1 MAKIVKIR
9 LTEYFPFQSGLS
21 KKQKKMEGGVLD
33 RIGKPLYTLED
44 YIEGKAPY
52 VSLACDKL
60 GGPPGKIAEF
70 RKYGFK
76 VWIPKLSADINT
88 FIDTP
93 ITVPIMIEFRLV
105 DTGGR
110 FYGDKKEV
118 LEAGHEPID
127 VCRRV
132 KPSEKKSFS
141 GMLTELLLMGK
152 P

>member
-1 MAKIVKIR
+1 MTKIIKVR

-21 KKQKKMEGGVLD
+21 KKQKKMEGGILD
-33 RIGKPLYTLED
+33 RMDKPLYTLED
-44 YIEGKAPY
+44 YIEGNAPY

-60 GGPPGKIAEF
+60 GGPPGNVAEF

-76 VWIPKLSADINT
+76 VWIPKISADINSL
-88 FIDTP
+88 IDTP
-93 ITVPIMIEFRLV
+93 ITLPIMIDFRLV

-110 FYGDKKEV
+110 FFGDKKEIIV
-118 LEAGHEPID
+118 AGHEPVD

-141 GMLTELLLMGK
+141 GMLTELLLWGN